1 MPNAAYIKD
10 VDRLIEQTPLGHVL
24 HHYGLPPPEKSSGE
38 HRLICPFN
46 AECRDSQYGNL
57 TVNLDSPAK
66 LIFAHCCQ
74 IRGNLLTLIHG
85 LENGRPPSTDRLRGD
100 EFKAAVTKLKEING
114 LIDSPIPSS
123 NKSND
128 AQAASPSEASSDEPP
143 PQNLPL
149 RLKEKT
155 QGLVNLWG
163 ECVVD
168 VAEMSPPAAAYF
180 RERPWLTPEVCRKWK
195 MGYLPRNG
203 RSLLRGMVI
212 YAHENDDGEILSYSG
227 RDVRFDEKWQK
238 WIKAGRPND
247 KKPNKHRYVKGYH
260 KGLELY
266 GQQADRLED
275 RRLKESLGKLG
286 LVIVEGQNDVIRLD
300 ILGIAAVGLCSNRA
314 TDEQIDKIVRIAR
327 KASHSRVILMPDN
340 DEEGESGA
348 KDLLWQ
354 LASRGLSPVLAW
366 TRTSHEGRF
375 NGLQPEDLTRNQW
388 QTEILPQL
396 QSL

>member
-1 MPNAAYIKD
+1 MP
-10 VDRLIEQTPLGHVL
+10 
-24 HHYGLPPPEKSSGE
+24 
-38 HRLICPFN
+38 CPFN

-85 LENGRPPSTDRLRGD
+85 LETGRPPSTDRLRGD

-114 LIDSPIPSS
+114 LIDSPAPM
-123 NKSND
+123 NRKSND
-128 AQAASPSEASSDEPP
+128 TPAASPSKTSSDDPS
-143 PQNLPL
+143 PQNQPL

-155 QGLVNLWG
+155 QGLVSLWE
-163 ECVVD
+163 ECVVE
-168 VAEMSPPAAAYF
+168 VADMSPPAAAYF
-180 RERPWLTPEVCRKWK
+180 RERPWLTPELCHKWK

-203 RSLLRGMVI
+203 RSLLRGTVI
-212 YAHENDDGEILSYSG
+212 YAHQNEESEILSYSG

-238 WIKAGRPND
+238 WTRDGRPE
-247 KKPNKHRYVKGYH
+247 KGKPNKHRYVKGYH

-266 GQQADRLED
+266 GQQANRLED

-300 ILGIAAVGLCSNRA
+300 ELGIAAVGLCSNRA
-314 TDEQIDKIVRIAR
+314 TDKQVDKIERIAR
-327 KASHSRVILMPDN
+327 QASQGRVILMPDN
-340 DEEGESGA
+340 DEEGETGA

-354 LASRGLSPVLAW
+354 LASQGLSPMLAW
-366 TRTSHEGRF
+366 SRTSHDGRF
-375 NGLQPEDLTRNQW
+375 NSLQPEDITAAQW
-388 QTEILPQL
+388 QTDILPQL